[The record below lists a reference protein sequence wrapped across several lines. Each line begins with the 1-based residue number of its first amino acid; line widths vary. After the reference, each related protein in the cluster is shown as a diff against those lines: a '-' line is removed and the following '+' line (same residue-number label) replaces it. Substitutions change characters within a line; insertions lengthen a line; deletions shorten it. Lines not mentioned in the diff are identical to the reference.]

1 MEPYPMSPSSRFL
14 VFTDIDGTLVEAP
27 ERSFDTVRPTA
38 KRLGELGIPIVL
50 CSSKT
55 FSEQLNLQES
65 FGVSLP
71 CIVENGS
78 AIATPARFWRSRPE
92 GTSEHDGW
100 NWLSLGLPSG
110 EIRRRLRRVESEI
123 GESLGGF
130 GTMATEDVATQTGL
144 DLVSARRAQAR
155 EFSET
160 LALSRPEAFWSGLD
174 PLFAA
179 QGLSCALAGRF
190 RTVVS
195 SACDKGKAVRKFVA
209 MVARD
214 TGRGDLLSIG
224 LGDGPG
230 DRDLLR
236 ATHVSYQVMNFQRGF
251 SAIDAADVVKIS
263 EVGPRGW
270 VKAIS
275 ALIGSPSSA
284 PQAAAG

>member
-1 MEPYPMSPSSRFL
+1 MTPSSRFL
-14 VFTDIDGTLVEAP
+14 VFTDIDGTLVDYPA
-27 ERSFDTVRPTA
+27 RSFDIARPTA
-38 KRLGELGIPIVL
+38 TRLSELGIPIIL

-55 FSEQLNLQES
+55 FGEQLNLQES

-78 AIATPARFWRSRPE
+78 AIATPARFWRERPE

-100 NWLSLGLPSG
+100 NWLSLGLPAA
-110 EIRRRLRRVESEI
+110 EIRRRLRRIESEI
-123 GESLGGF
+123 GESLVGF
-130 GTMATEDVATQTGL
+130 GTMATEDVATHTGL

-160 LALSRPEAFWSGLD
+160 LALSRPGTFWAELE

-179 QGLSCALAGRF
+179 QGLSCAPAGRF

-209 MVARD
+209 LVARD
-214 TGRGDLLSIG
+214 TGRSDLLSIG

-230 DRDLLR
+230 DRDLLL
-236 ATHVSYQVMNFQRGF
+236 ATHVSYQVMNSERGF
-251 SAIDAADVVKIS
+251 SPIDAADVVKIP

-275 ALIGSPSSA
+275 ALIGSASSA
-284 PQAAAG
+284 PQATAG